1 MTNLKDFDFGQLNR
15 LNELDRYRC
24 LMLIHDKEQFRN
36 LQTQQLLAQMGLVQ
50 RNENNPYNWNDFK
63 EISNQVSIRNNLA
76 YKDSDNARQAYARAY
91 TTSEFKELLS
101 DINTKLLVNGWV
113 NSPVSYPEWT
123 RSVEVKDFKDAT
135 LISLSPFS
143 KPSKIAE
150 GQTISKGDFSDES
163 ETFRLETFARI
174 FSVSYRAYINDDLE
188 AIKTAPIL
196 MGASGRQLLEET
208 VFSVMLSNPVLS
220 DGVALCHGDHNN
232 LINRCLEYG

>member
-1 MTNLKDFDFGQLNR
+1 MTNLKDFDFTQLDKLDQLN
-15 LNELDRYRC
+15 RYRC
-24 LMLIHDKEQFRN
+24 LMLIHDKEEFRN
-36 LQTQQLLAQMGLVQ
+36 LQTQQLMAQMGLVP
-50 RNENNPYNWNDFK
+50 RNESNPYNWNDCK
-63 EISNQVSIRNNLA
+63 EIANQVIVRNGLA
-76 YKDSDNARQAYARAY
+76 YNSQDNARKSYARAY
-91 TTSEFKELLS
+91 STSEFKELLS
-101 DINTKLLVNGWV
+101 DINTKLLVNGWL

-150 GQTISKGDFSDES
+150 GQEISKGGFSDES

-196 MGASGRQLLEET
+196 MGASARQLLEET
-208 VFSVMLSNPVLS
+208 VFSVLLSNPILS
-220 DGVALCHGDHNN
+220 DGVALCHADHNN
-232 LINRCLEYG
+232 LINRFPQHG